1 MSEFSLPTPSEEHTR
16 ITSSAGTWDVDCSFF
31 QGGPEPMKVAATEII
46 EALGPFFSRSA
57 FQGEMYGMSYQGSAT
72 LGYEPH
78 TKDYV
83 ATWIDSMTPQQFVFR
98 GRFDAAGQVLTM
110 SGEMDDLWSGGR
122 ATYRTVETHEGPD
135 RRTFEMFMQAGDAPE
150 IQLCRHVYTR
160 RT

>member
-1 MSEFSLPTPSEEHTR
+1 
-16 ITSSAGTWDVDCSFF
+16 
-31 QGGPEPMKVAATEII
+31 
-46 EALGPFFSRSA
+46 
-57 FQGEMYGMSYQGSAT
+57 MYGMPYQGSAT

-83 ATWIDSMTPQQFVFR
+83 ATWIDSMTPQLFVFR
-98 GRFDAAGQVLTM
+98 GRFDEAGQVLTM

-122 ATYRTVETHEGPD
+122 ATYRTVETHEGLD